1 LNLARRV
8 SAPLFALFAVALA
21 ARLALR
27 IDHDEDLDAL
37 RFRLAVERF
46 DVAALRPHAPFYP
59 VYIAAAKL
67 VAWLGASSH
76 GALAIVSAAA
86 GAALVVFTAL
96 IAFEVFGR
104 RAAWIAGA
112 LALASPFLWLSSEK
126 LLSDV
131 PGAAC
136 TTAALWLLARAR
148 RVPGPEGVAR
158 LRTIALIVLGVG
170 LGVRLSYFPF
180 AIVALLVIARE
191 EGGLRAHVARAR
203 DLAVGVVPWLVPLV
217 ILAGSRPLLVAAL
230 GQGQGHFTRW
240 GGSALTVT
248 SPMARLHGVVWGLW
262 ANVLGGAWIDAD
274 APRARWLGA
283 PLLVLLLIFAA
294 RRTSLAALRRH
305 PELVLGALAYFVWA
319 TLGQNTAY
327 KPRHWLPLAPL
338 LIVALAAGAES
349 LAARVRGGL
358 AIPALLA
365 AQWLVDGAAL
375 ADAHRAPSPAAALV
389 AFVAA
394 SNDPRPIVTLD
405 LGPLLA
411 DGAPRRRLLDP
422 TAIADLP
429 PAGAWITGEALS
441 AEASRQLAARGLE
454 ARRIFARPRSRY
466 VDSLWSDLAL
476 WAIEP
481 QQPTKFE
488 R

>member
-1 LNLARRV
+1 MRAARRDR
-8 SAPLFALFAVALA
+8 AALLALGLAALA
-21 ARLALR
+21 ARLAYR
-27 IDHDEDLDAL
+27 IDHDEDLDSL

-59 VYIAAAKL
+59 VYIALAKL
-67 VAWLGASSH
+67 VAWLGASPRH
-76 GALAIVSAAA
+76 ALGIVVAAA
-86 GAALVVFTAL
+86 GAALVVLTAL
-96 IAFEVFGR
+96 LAFEVLGR

-112 LALASPFLWLSSEK
+112 LALAAPFLWLSSEK

-136 TTAALWLLARAR
+136 TAASLWLLARAR
-148 RVPGPEGVAR
+148 RLPGRAAS
-158 LRTIALIVLGVG
+158 LRTSALILLGIG

-180 AIVALLVIARE
+180 ALVALVVVARG
-191 EGGLRAHVARAR
+191 EGGRGAYLSRAR

-217 ILAGSRPLLVAAL
+217 ILAGSRPLVFALL

-248 SPMARLHGVVWGLW
+248 SPTDRLYGIVWGLW
-262 ANVLGGAWIDAD
+262 ANVLGGAWIDA
-274 APRARWLGA
+274 PPARLLGA
-283 PLLVLLLIFAA
+283 PLLLILLVVAA
-294 RRTSLAALRRH
+294 RRASFAALRRQ

-338 LIVALAAGAES
+338 LIVALAAGAEP

-358 AIPALLA
+358 AIPLILA

-375 ADAHRAPSPAAALV
+375 AAAHRLPSPAAALV

-394 SNDPRPIVTLD
+394 SNDPRPIITLE
-405 LGPLLA
+405 LRPLLA
-411 DGAPRRRLLDP
+411 EGAPGRVVLSAATLADP
-422 TAIADLP
+422 PVD
-429 PAGAWITGEALS
+429 GAWITGEALS
-441 AEASRQLAARGLE
+441 VEASRRLASRGLT
-454 ARRIFARPRSRY
+454 ARPIFARPRSRY
-466 VDSLWSDLAL
+466 VDSLWSDLDL

-481 QQPTKFE
+481 ATK
-488 R
+488 